1 MESLGA
7 ANYTVIQGE
16 EVEEAHMLEEL
27 SKLEEGSSNNSNGGG
42 PRSLPALEEGSSS
55 SNSNGGEPRSL
66 PAVYIEVK
74 FLRGVDEVLTAHAKC
89 ELVPMLRAAA
99 AI

>member
-16 EVEEAHMLEEL
+16 EVEEAHMLVEL
-27 SKLEEGSSNNSNGGG
+27 SKLEEGSSSNSNGGG
-42 PRSLPALEEGSSS
+42 PRSLPA
-55 SNSNGGEPRSL
+55 
-66 PAVYIEVK
+66 VYIRGK
-74 FLRGVDEVLTAHAKC
+74 FVGGVDEVLTAYAKC
-89 ELVPMLRAAA
+89 ELVPMLRAAG

>member
-1 MESLGA
+1 MKSLGA

-16 EVEEAHMLEEL
+16 EVEEAHMLEDL
-27 SKLEEGSSNNSNGGG
+27 SK
-42 PRSLPALEEGSSS
+42 LEEGSSS

-66 PAVYIEVK
+66 PAVYIGVK

-89 ELVPMLRAAA
+89 ELVPMLRAAG

>member
-27 SKLEEGSSNNSNGGG
+27 SKLEEGSSSSNSNGGG
-42 PRSLPALEEGSSS
+42 PRSLPA
-55 SNSNGGEPRSL
+55 
-66 PAVYIEVK
+66 VYIGGK
-74 FLRGVDEVLTAHAKC
+74 FVGGVDEVLMAHAKC
-89 ELVPMLRAAA
+89 ELVPMLRAAG